1 MNFTL
6 TLNQN
11 RSAESDAQTNPTLLA
26 KSDISTPLILKH
38 YPEPE

>member
-1 MNFTL
+1 MNFNF

-11 RSAESDAQTNPTLLA
+11 RSAENGTQTNPTLLA
-26 KSDISTPLILKH
+26 KSDTSTPLILKH